1 MATVTDQYLQHIE
14 GLSALDPTELNQFI
28 ELAAKLIH
36 IKSQV
41 LVPEPGEPEYQEDL
55 QQLTE
60 QLEEYRRYQAAG
72 AYLDS
77 LIRQN
82 QASWSRQAPQPLP
95 DTDKIELP
103 SVTAKQLQAA
113 FASALARVPMVPQQ
127 EVTETFTIEQ
137 ATVRIRQAV
146 EEGSRVELA
155 SILQSATTRTEAL
168 VLFLSLL
175 ELWRTGD
182 VGVLQERPF
191 GAIILIDG

>member
-1 MATVTDQYLQHIE
+1 MQHIE

-36 IKSQV
+36 IKSQA

-72 AYLDS
+72 TYLDR

-137 ATVRIRQAV
+137 ATARIRQAV
-146 EEGSRVELA
+146 EEGRRVELA